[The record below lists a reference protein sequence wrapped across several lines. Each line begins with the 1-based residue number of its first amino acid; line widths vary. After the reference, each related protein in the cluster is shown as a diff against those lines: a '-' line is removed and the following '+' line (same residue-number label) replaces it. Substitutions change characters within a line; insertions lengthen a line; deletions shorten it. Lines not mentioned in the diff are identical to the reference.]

1 MNLAEA
7 KESIEICLKADLP
20 IFLEGSFG
28 IGKSDLIKS
37 IADKYQLE
45 LVDLR
50 LSQCDITDL
59 NGLPK
64 FENGKASFQPFDV
77 FPLEGTPVPKGKKGW
92 LLFLDELNAAE
103 RSIQAAAYKLILDR
117 MVGNHKLHKNLRIV
131 AAGNKLTD
139 NAVVNELSNAL
150 RTRLVNITVNPDFD
164 TWLQWAVRNNIDARI
179 TAYLMSKPTS
189 LFNYVPEKE
198 ASTFACPRTWGML
211 SKVISPLKD
220 LEKYGELI
228 NGIVGTVAGEEF
240 KTFTKYHHLLPNIT
254 DIFNGTAV
262 PKKDEDIGVIYQTLG
277 EVIANINRITMDSQ
291 FVNVCEYLKAFSSDY
306 LVIFMQKVRLIDSTI
321 SLKFPSF
328 IKYAGKVV
336 REDNAYDPNSR

>member
-7 KESIEICLKADLP
+7 KESIEICLRADLP
-20 IFLEGSFG
+20 VFLEGSFG

-37 IADKYQLE
+37 IADKYNLE

-77 FPLEGTPVPKGKKGW
+77 FPLEGTPKPKGKNGW

-117 MVGNHKLHKNLRIV
+117 MVGNHKLHKDLRIV
-131 AAGNKLTD
+131 SAGNKLTD

-150 RTRLVNITVNPDFD
+150 RTRLVNIAVNPDFD
-164 TWLQWAVRNNIDARI
+164 TWLQWAVKNNIDTRI

-198 ASTFACPRTWGML
+198 EATFACPRTWGML
-211 SKVISPLKD
+211 SKVITPLKD
-220 LEKYGELI
+220 LENYGELI
-228 NGIVGTVAGEEF
+228 NGIVGRVAGEEF
-240 KTFTKYHHLLPNIT
+240 KTFTKYHYMLPNIN
-254 DIFNGTAV
+254 DIFNGTVKA
-262 PKKDEDIGVIYQTLG
+262 KEDEDIGVMYQVMG
-277 EVIANINRITMDSQ
+277 EVIANVNRITMDSQ
-291 FVNVCEYLKAFSSDY
+291 FVNVCEYLKVFGSDL
-306 LVIFMQKVRLIDSTI
+306 LVVFMQKIRLVDPSIT
-321 SLKFPSF
+321 LRFPSF
-328 IKYAGKVV
+328 VKYAGRVL
-336 REDNAYDPNSR
+336 REDGTYDPNSR

>member
-1 MNLAEA
+1 MNLIEA
-7 KESIEICLKADLP
+7 KECIEICLKANLP

-37 IADKYQLE
+37 TSDKYNLE
-45 LVDLR
+45 LIDLR

-77 FPLEGTPVPKGKKGW
+77 FPLEDTTLPKGKDGW

-131 AAGNKLTD
+131 AAGNKITD

-150 RTRLVNITVNPDFD
+150 RTRMVNITVDPDFD
-164 TWLQWAVRNNIDARI
+164 TWLQWAVQNQIDTRI
-179 TAYLMSKPTS
+179 TSYLMAKPSS

-198 ASTFACPRTWGML
+198 AATFACPRTWGML
-211 SKVISPLKD
+211 SKVITPLKD
-220 LEKYGELI
+220 LNKYGELI

-240 KTFTKYHHLLPNIT
+240 KTFTKYSYRLPKLD
-254 DIFNGTAV
+254 DIINGKISAD
-262 PKKDEDIGVIYQTLG
+262 PSEDIGVIYQTIS
-277 EVIANINRITMDSQ
+277 EIIANTSKIVFDTHL
-291 FVNVCEYLKAFSSDY
+291 VNVCNYVKTLGSDY
-306 LVIFMQKVRLIDSTI
+306 LVMLMHNFRLVDSTM
-321 SLKFPSF
+321 SLKFPSY
-328 IKYAGKVV
+328 IKYAGQVV
-336 REDNAYDPNSR
+336 RENSGYDINGR

>member
-20 IFLEGSFG
+20 VFLEGSFG

-64 FENGKASFQPFDV
+64 LENGKASFQPFDV
-77 FPLEGTPVPKGKKGW
+77 FPLEKTPLPKGKHGW

-117 MVGNHKLHKNLRIV
+117 MVGNHKLHENVRIV
-131 AAGNKLTD
+131 AAGNKITD

-150 RTRLVNITVNPDFD
+150 RTRLVNIIVNPDFD
-164 TWLQWAVRNNIDARI
+164 TWLQWAVQNNIDTRI

-211 SKVISPLKD
+211 SKVITPLKD

-240 KTFTKYHHLLPNIT
+240 KTFTKYHYMLPNIN
-254 DIFNGTAV
+254 DIFNGTVKA
-262 PKKDEDIGVIYQTLG
+262 KKDEDIGVMYQVMS
-277 EVIANINRITMDSQ
+277 EVIANVNRITMDSQ
-291 FVNVCEYLKAFSSDY
+291 FVNVCEYLKVFGSDL
-306 LVIFMQKVRLIDSTI
+306 LVVFMQKIRLVDPSIT
-321 SLKFPSF
+321 LRFPSF
-328 IKYAGKVV
+328 VKYAGRVL
-336 REDNAYDPNSR
+336 REDGTYDPNSR